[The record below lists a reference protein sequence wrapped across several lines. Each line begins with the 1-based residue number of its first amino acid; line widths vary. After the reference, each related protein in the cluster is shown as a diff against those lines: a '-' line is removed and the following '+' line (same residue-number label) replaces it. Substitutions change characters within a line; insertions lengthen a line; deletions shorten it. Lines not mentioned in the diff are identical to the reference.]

1 MGSPRPTGPTSTP
14 RISTALACATVAP
27 SPATAA
33 CTSCAACKT
42 TAPNSRSCR
51 CGNPSTLSGNSP
63 ERTMIKPATTR
74 KTATSSSSSSPSSS
88 TPTSVPE
95 ISLAL
100 ADAREWEDLRQRGHL
115 MGDEM
120 LEYLRTVRE
129 RPVWRPVPAEV
140 RKRLAGEGPAPRDPT
155 PAARVYE
162 EFKRDV
168 LPYPTGNI
176 HPRFWGWV
184 IGTGTPLAMLA
195 DMLASGMN
203 PQVAEFDDSSAVV
216 ENQVIGWLVELLGL
230 PPGTHGLLVSG
241 GSMANFVGLAV
252 ARNARAGFDVRE
264 RGLQNGAVLF
274 LNDKATTET
283 HSSVRKAV
291 ELLGLGHDALR
302 AIPVTADYAIDL
314 QALRGKLAADRAA
327 GWRPICIVGNAG
339 TVNTGATDDLRA
351 LAALSRDEQTWFHV
365 DGAFGALAAL
375 VPELRPL
382 VAGLEDAD
390 SVAFDLHKWLYMPY
404 EVGCTLVRDQQAHR
418 ATFNVTPAYLASFDR
433 GIAAGGFPFAER
445 GVQLSRGFRALKVW
459 MSFKTHGL
467 DTFAQ
472 LIHQNVHQAHYL
484 AGLVT
489 KHPRLEL
496 LAPAPLNVVCF
507 RLVVPG
513 ADDAALN
520 VLNKEIL
527 LRIQESGLAIPSQT
541 MLNGKF
547 AIRVAITNHRSR
559 REDFDLL
566 VRAVVDT
573 GTALRAR

>member
-1 MGSPRPTGPTSTP
+1 M
-14 RISTALACATVAP
+14 V
-27 SPATAA
+27 
-33 CTSCAACKT
+33 
-42 TAPNSRSCR
+42 
-51 CGNPSTLSGNSP
+51 
-63 ERTMIKPATTR
+63 
-74 KTATSSSSSSPSSS
+74 
-88 TPTSVPE
+88 
-95 ISLAL
+95 
-100 ADAREWEDLRQRGHL
+100 
-115 MGDEM
+115 DEM
-120 LEYLRTVRE
+120 LEHLRTVRE
-129 RPVWRPVPAEV
+129 RPVWRPVPSEIRQRLSGAAP
-140 RKRLAGEGPAPRDPT
+140 RKPAPV
-155 PAARVYE
+155 ASVYE

-184 IGTGTPLAMLA
+184 IGTGTPVAMLA

-203 PQVAEFDDSSAVV
+203 PQVAEFDDAPAVV

-230 PPGTHGLLVSG
+230 PRETHGLLVSG

-264 RGLQNGAVLF
+264 RGLHSGGPQLTVYASS
-274 LNDKATTET
+274 ET

-291 ELLGLGHDALR
+291 ELLGLGHEALR
-302 AIPVTADYAIDL
+302 SIPVAQDYTIDL
-314 QALRGKLAADRAA
+314 PALRERISADKAA
-327 GWRPICIVGNAG
+327 GYRPICIVGNAG

-351 LAALSRDEQTWFHV
+351 LAGLSRDEGLWFHV

-375 VPELRPL
+375 VPDLRHL
-382 VAGLEDAD
+382 VAGLDQAD

-459 MSFKTHGL
+459 MSFKTHGT
-467 DTFAQ
+467 DAFAR
-472 LIHQNVHQAHYL
+472 LIHQNVRQAHYL

-489 KHPRLEL
+489 KHPLLEL

-507 RLVVPG
+507 RVKLPG
-513 ADDAALN
+513 KTDAELNALN
-520 VLNKEIL
+520 QEIL
-527 LRIQESGLAIPSQT
+527 LRLQESGIAVPSQT
-541 MLNGKF
+541 MLDGRF
-547 AIRVAITNHRSR
+547 AIRVAVTNHRSR

-566 VRAVVDT
+566 VTSVVDISS
-573 GTALRAR
+573 ALRVG

>member
-1 MGSPRPTGPTSTP
+1 M
-14 RISTALACATVAP
+14 V
-27 SPATAA
+27 
-33 CTSCAACKT
+33 
-42 TAPNSRSCR
+42 
-51 CGNPSTLSGNSP
+51 
-63 ERTMIKPATTR
+63 
-74 KTATSSSSSSPSSS
+74 
-88 TPTSVPE
+88 
-95 ISLAL
+95 
-100 ADAREWEDLRQRGHL
+100 
-115 MGDEM
+115 DEM
-120 LEYLRTVRE
+120 LEHLRTVRE
-129 RPVWRPVPAEV
+129 RPVWRPVPSEI
-140 RKRLAGEGPAPRDPT
+140 RKRLSGVAPREPAPV
-155 PAARVYE
+155 ASVYE

-184 IGTGTPLAMLA
+184 IGTGTPVAMLA

-203 PQVAEFDDSSAVV
+203 PQVAEFDDAPAVV

-230 PPGTHGLLVSG
+230 PRETHGLLVSG

-264 RGLQNGAVLF
+264 RGLHSGGPQLTVYASS
-274 LNDKATTET
+274 ET

-291 ELLGLGHDALR
+291 ELLGLGHEALR
-302 AIPVTADYAIDL
+302 SIPVAKDYTIDL
-314 QALRGKLAADRAA
+314 PALRERISADKAA
-327 GWRPICIVGNAG
+327 GYRPICIVGNAG

-351 LAALSRDEQTWFHV
+351 LAGVSREEGLWFHV

-375 VPELRPL
+375 VPDLRHL
-382 VAGLEDAD
+382 VAGLDQAD

-459 MSFKTHGL
+459 MSFKTHGT
-467 DTFAQ
+467 DAFAR
-472 LIHQNVHQAHYL
+472 LIHQNVRQAHYL

-489 KHPRLEL
+489 KHPLLEL

-507 RLVVPG
+507 RVKLPG
-513 ADDAALN
+513 KTDAELNALN
-520 VLNKEIL
+520 QEIL
-527 LRIQESGLAIPSQT
+527 LRLQESGIAVPSQT
-541 MLNGKF
+541 MLDGRF
-547 AIRVAITNHRSR
+547 AIRVAVTNHRSR

-566 VRAVVDT
+566 VTSVVDISS
-573 GTALRAR
+573 ALRVG

>member
-1 MGSPRPTGPTSTP
+1 
-14 RISTALACATVAP
+14 
-27 SPATAA
+27 
-33 CTSCAACKT
+33 
-42 TAPNSRSCR
+42 
-51 CGNPSTLSGNSP
+51 
-63 ERTMIKPATTR
+63 
-74 KTATSSSSSSPSSS
+74 
-88 TPTSVPE
+88 
-95 ISLAL
+95 
-100 ADAREWEDLRQRGHL
+100 
-115 MGDEM
+115 M
-120 LEYLRTVRE
+120 LDYLRTVRE
-129 RPVWRPVPAEV
+129 RPVWRPVPPGV
-140 RKRLAGEGPAPRDPT
+140 RRRLSAPAPRTPT
-155 PAARVYE
+155 PAGEVYE

-184 IGTGTPLAMLA
+184 IGTGTPVAMLA

-203 PQVAEFDDSSAVV
+203 PQVAEFDDASAVV

-264 RGLQNGAVLF
+264 RGLQNGAGPRLGVY
-274 LNDKATTET
+274 ASTET

-302 AIPVTADYAIDL
+302 SIPVTADYTIDL
-314 QALRGKLAADRAA
+314 EAVRQKLAADKAA

-351 LAALSRDEQTWFHV
+351 LAALSRSEGTWFHV

-382 VAGLEDAD
+382 VAGLEHAD

-404 EVGCTLVRDQQAHR
+404 EVGCTLVRDQPAHR
-418 ATFNVTPAYLASFDR
+418 ATFNVTPPYLAAFDR

-459 MSFKTHGL
+459 MSFKTHGV
-467 DTFAQ
+467 DAFAR
-472 LIHQNVHQAHYL
+472 LIHQNVRQAHYL
-484 AGLVT
+484 AGLVS

-507 RLVVPG
+507 RFVVPG
-513 ADDAALN
+513 ADDATLNALN
-520 VLNKEIL
+520 EEIL
-527 LRIQESGLAIPSQT
+527 LRIQESGLAIPSHT
-541 MLNGKF
+541 LLNGKF

-566 VRAVVDT
+566 VRTVAET
-573 GTALRAR
+573 GSGLR